1 LVLKEITMKSRL
13 TGNILGVILSL
24 FLGLMPAVSLG
35 AQDPWQLLENFT
47 PLPSSLTR
55 IAERYVAMIFVNR
68 DEQLMA
74 AVIFEATCIADS
86 CDLNHRAGYAVVN
99 AEGSNTRLYVDPQE
113 QELKELLAAISA
125 RYSRHF

>member
-1 LVLKEITMKSRL
+1 MKSRL
-13 TGNILGVILSL
+13 RGHIVGWILLL
-24 FLGLMPAVSLG
+24 WLGLPPAVSLG
-35 AQDPWQLLENFT
+35 AQDPWQFLGNFT

-99 AEGSNTRLYVDPQE
+99 AEGSNTRLYIDPQE
-113 QELKELLAAISA
+113 EELKELLAAISA